1 MSHKP
6 NLSDFKMPIRD
17 QILIKT
23 IMEMTDKFKLIR
35 CGLENCSWSEIICK
49 PSEGPECPR
58 YTLTGNEWA
67 ELMDLASTY
76 IAAHPKLEWL
86 SSSEHQYISEHGFRY
101 TKEENEWEKLPWR
114 WVVERTFAWMNTFR
128 RLAKDFEITISSQET
143 MVIISHVMLLIRRL

>member
-23 IMEMTDKFKLIR
+23 IMEMTDKVNLIR
-35 CGLENCSWSEIICK
+35 CGLENCSWSEIISK
-49 PSEGPECPR
+49 PSEGQECPR

-76 IAAHPKLEWL
+76 VAAHPKLEWL

-101 TKEENEWEKLPWR
+101 TREEKEKYWKVIGTGASDYMSEWHKTNPSGQ
-114 WVVERTFAWMNTFR
+114 M
-128 RLAKDFEITISSQET
+128 ITK
-143 MVIISHVMLLIRRL
+143 